1 VSHVLEL
8 DLLGVVCESS
18 ADHAT
23 RTCRIR
29 SGPTLEE
36 SCGGELCGVLAM
48 LTSHVDI
55 AFTGCSQRCKL
66 KSGIVLMPLIGWGTM
81 KFKTGRALACV
92 ALVGSFVVTM
102 LRV

>member
-1 VSHVLEL
+1 VLEL

-36 SCGGELCGVLAM
+36 SCGGELCGVLGHANFN
-48 LTSHVDI
+48 VDI
-55 AFTGCSQRCKL
+55 AFSLDVHKD
-66 KSGIVLMPLIGWGTM
+66 VN
-81 KFKTGRALACV
+81 
-92 ALVGSFVVTM
+92 
-102 LRV
+102 